1 MADSALLRIPV
12 GFGMGAKGRAGRC
25 PTLSPELSQPT
36 EQGGLHWA
44 ASPLPRLA
52 KDTELGPGGAGPVK
66 PDTGQP
72 SQEGR
77 LVLAPVMGVR
87 EALPLHCR
95 HSQTQPPQPP
105 QPSSAAGRA
114 GPASSPLAEAAVVEQ
129 ER

>member
-12 GFGMGAKGRAGRC
+12 GFGMGVKSRKV
-25 PTLSPELSQPT
+25 PHSVPELSQPT

-114 GPASSPLAEAAVVEQ
+114 GPASSPPAGAAVVEQ